1 MARDLIVAEPDPL
14 QRQLIDMLLAEDD
27 YAITWTSTG
36 KETLEHLKNTT
47 PDLVV
52 LKLALPDLTG
62 AEICEKMKRVS
73 RLEHVPV
80 VLVAEGE
87 EGRPVDPS
95 VRSLAH
101 AVGADLLLQKPLGDK
116 NLRVRLDGLLQDASE
131 RDAIGRAP
139 DAARRAKRREFD
151 RTVEDLK
158 AQARIEAIERE
169 NERLRKRIA
178 ELEDE
183 VAGLHDQLSTVA
195 KDVQAA
201 AEQALQERLSAL
213 ERRNEELERDADT
226 KTRRKKRR
234 GGLFNWRASDD

>member
-87 EGRPVDPS
+87 EGRPVNPS
-95 VRSLAH
+95 LRSLAQ
-101 AVGADLLLQKPLGDK
+101 AVGADLLLQTPLGDK
-116 NLRVRLDGLLQDASE
+116 NLRVRLDGLLLAATE
-131 RDAIGRAP
+131 RGAIGRSP
-139 DAARRAKRREFD
+139 DAAQRTKRRELD

-158 AQARIEAIERE
+158 AQARIEAVEKE
-169 NERLRKRIA
+169 NERLHGRVA
-178 ELEDE
+178 ELENEIAD
-183 VAGLHDQLSTVA
+183 LRDQLATVA
-195 KDVQAA
+195 NDAQAA
-201 AEQALQERLSAL
+201 VEEAMKERLSAL
-213 ERRNEELERDADT
+213 ERRNEELEREADT